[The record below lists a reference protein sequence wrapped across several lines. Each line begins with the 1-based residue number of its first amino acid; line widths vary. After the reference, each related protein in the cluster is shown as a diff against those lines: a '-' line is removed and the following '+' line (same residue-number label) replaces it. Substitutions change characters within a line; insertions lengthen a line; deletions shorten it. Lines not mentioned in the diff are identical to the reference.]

1 MLSVP
6 LYTPMESSNSKRHHR
21 SPLQNDRDYVNVAL
35 SLSGIYN
42 SVLHMLGYSVSHS
55 VVCFLVFIYI
65 VFCKELQMDSTSS
78 APSLC
83 TCTAL
88 RKIYGFLD

>member
-21 SPLQNDRDYVNVAL
+21 SPLQNDRDYVAL

-83 TCTAL
+83 TAL